1 MKKQILKTIYVV
13 TFMAAFVLFGAV
25 SLFYKNDTIG
35 NEDKVTLGGV
45 GYKDMAGNFD
55 DYFSKSF
62 GFRDKL
68 VNINNSIK
76 YNIFEQSGEKSVIA
90 GRDGW
95 LFYESALHDYT
106 GENVMTREE
115 AANR

>member
-35 NEDKVTLGGV
+35 NEEKVTLGGV

-68 VNINNSIK
+68 VNINNS
-76 YNIFEQSGEKSVIA
+76 S
-90 GRDGW
+90 
-95 LFYESALHDYT
+95 YT
-106 GENVMTREE
+106 GVYSDIYGRCCNDVSGCAGNK
-115 AANR
+115 AAPGRQPVICSC